1 MAGMT
6 SEREFLTIEEVLTV
20 LRVSRT
26 TFGRWRRQGTG
37 PVIIRLP
44 GGGVRIRRSAL
55 DRWLRSSRHPHGRT
69 LAARGV
75 VTLQAAGVKSA
86 VDGPAPG
93 MLTGTDSRAGALR
106 AGWRS

>member
-1 MAGMT
+1 MAEMA
-6 SEREFLTIEEVLTV
+6 SEREFLTIEEVVGV

-37 PVIIRLP
+37 PLIMRLP

-55 DRWLRSSRHPHGRT
+55 DRWLRASRNPHGKV

-75 VTLQAAGVKSA
+75 ITLRGAGVK
-86 VDGPAPG
+86 P
-93 MLTGTDSRAGALR
+93 DS
-106 AGWRS
+106 